1 MRRLKARA
9 IELYQ
14 KGVFRAASSQVVL
27 SGLGRLGENGTR
39 LYGKMK
45 LLWMFNALNLG
56 SKPKSQNL
64 NPAPAEAS
72 LRDAE
77 SRGLSEYHPGGS
89 PFEDSGSWCRMSDVS
104 RNLILF
110 WGTCYLKG
118 TTMK

>member
-9 IELYQ
+9 TELYQ

-64 NPAPAEAS
+64 NPPLRQVFETRSLADFRSTTPAARL
-72 LRDAE
+72 LRIPDL
-77 SRGLSEYHPGGS
+77 GVGCLMYQK
-89 PFEDSGSWCRMSDVS
+89 
-104 RNLILF
+104 
-110 WGTCYLKG
+110 T
-118 TTMK
+118 